1 MRLEYNITHICT
13 ELKSCSQTMGF
24 LIFAVQILIKEVR
37 FFTMRLD
44 VEIMLMFPSNT
55 ARFHT
60 GHCLPSQSLGR
71 NFSLIRQIYIFMNVL
86 LFERSYIRNVQ
97 SSFKYNRIAA
107 VLFRYPE

>member
-1 MRLEYNITHICT
+1 
-13 ELKSCSQTMGF
+13 MGF
-24 LIFAVQILIKEVR
+24 LIFAVHILIKEVR

-44 VEIMLMFPSNT
+44 VEIILMFLSNT

-71 NFSLIRQIYIFMNVL
+71 KFSLIRQIDIFMNVL
-86 LFERSYIRNVQ
+86 LFERSYIRNEQ

-107 VLFRYPE
+107 VLFRYLQ

>member
-1 MRLEYNITHICT
+1 MFSNDGFFHFC
-13 ELKSCSQTMGF
+13 CSNPNKGSQ
-24 LIFAVQILIKEVR
+24 IFYHEIR
-37 FFTMRLD
+37 RG
-44 VEIMLMFPSNT
+44 IMLMFPSNT

-71 NFSLIRQIYIFMNVL
+71 KFSLIRQIDIFMNVL

-107 VLFRYPE
+107 VLFRYVQ

>member
-1 MRLEYNITHICT
+1 MFSNDGFFDFC
-13 ELKSCSQTMGF
+13 CSHPNEGS
-24 LIFAVQILIKEVR
+24 QI
-37 FFTMRLD
+37 FTMRLD
-44 VEIMLMFPSNT
+44 VEIILMFLSNT

-60 GHCLPSQSLGR
+60 CHCLPSQSLGR
-71 NFSLIRQIYIFMNVL
+71 KFSLIRQIDIFMNVL

>member
-1 MRLEYNITHICT
+1 
-13 ELKSCSQTMGF
+13 MGF
-24 LIFAVQILIKEVR
+24 LIFAVHMLMKEVR
-37 FFTMRLD
+37 FFTTRLD
-44 VEIMLMFPSNT
+44 VEIILMFLSNT

-60 GHCLPSQSLGR
+60 CHCLPSQSLGR
-71 NFSLIRQIYIFMNVL
+71 KFSLIRQIDIFMNVL

>member
-1 MRLEYNITHICT
+1 
-13 ELKSCSQTMGF
+13 MGF
-24 LIFAVQILIKEVR
+24 FIFAVHILIKEVR
-37 FFTMRLD
+37 FFTMGLD
-44 VEIMLMFPSNT
+44 VEIILMLLSNT

-71 NFSLIRQIYIFMNVL
+71 KFSLIRQIDIFMNVL
-86 LFERSYIRNVQ
+86 LFERSYLRNVQ